1 MAQVV
6 SEKIEAKD
14 SLNVS
19 PRRYPASLGL
29 WPRAKADSGPSSPAG
44 RLCKVYLNPRRAT
57 NAQAIPNLAQL
68 SPVRCSDLLGVL
80 PSIAP

>member
-1 MAQVV
+1 MGLGQDKRVCRRPLGARRMAQVV

-29 WPRAKADSGPSSPAG
+29 
-44 RLCKVYLNPRRAT
+44 
-57 NAQAIPNLAQL
+57 
-68 SPVRCSDLLGVL
+68 
-80 PSIAP
+80 